1 MVKSICAKQ
10 NKCRLA
16 RHVPFWSMT
25 FVDVPVVDIKEN
37 TNLLHNA
44 NHFSRQFDEAVT
56 KVFTASSIVKEEKSQ
71 KIKVF
76 TASSTV
82 KERRPSQH
90 THF

>member
-10 NKCRLA
+10 NKCRL
-16 RHVPFWSMT
+16 
-25 FVDVPVVDIKEN
+25 
-37 TNLLHNA
+37 A